1 MDKSGVQM
9 VKTSPVVEWSGIQM
23 ASEYRTKIVCYS
35 NGGLNNGLLFEWHQN
50 TGQPFE
56 KRTFG
61 YRTKNCL
68 LFKWFCY
75 LNPHCMYFTECSGD
89 LNSRLF
95 SFWNGRVTQIP
106 DTGVRFMA
114 YLFNFYKTNFPPF
127 EYQTLPVINLLIE
140 SPLYTQEN
148 NQLSFSVHQ

>member
-35 NGGLNNGLLFEWHQN
+35 NGGLNNYLLFEWHLN

-68 LFKWFCY
+68 LF
-75 LNPHCMYFTECSGD
+75 E
-89 LNSRLF
+89 
-95 SFWNGRVTQIP
+95 
-106 DTGVRFMA
+106 
-114 YLFNFYKTNFPPF
+114 
-127 EYQTLPVINLLIE
+127 
-140 SPLYTQEN
+140 
-148 NQLSFSVHQ
+148 